1 MARILIADD
10 DPILRMTVVEFLG
23 AEGHDVI
30 EAVDGREALDMLASA
45 PFDLLIVDMLMP
57 NVDGL
62 EVIMQLRKSGVAL
75 PILAISS
82 GGRMDR
88 STLLRPAQIFGA
100 NQILPKPLLR
110 SALVEA
116 TRSLIS
122 EDVSPA
128 EVSDS

>member
-10 DPILRMTVVEFLG
+10 DPILRMTVVDYLE
-23 AEGHDVI
+23 AEGHEVI
-30 EAVDGREALDMLASA
+30 EAADGREALDRLAEG

-62 EVIMQLRKSGVAL
+62 EVIMQLRRSGATL

-100 NQILPKPLLR
+100 NETLPKPLMR
-110 SALVEA
+110 SALVSA
-116 TRSLIS
+116 AQSLLFKDAGS
-122 EDVSPA
+122 A
-128 EVSDS
+128 EVPGS

>member
-10 DPILRMTVVEFLG
+10 DPILRMTVVEHLQ
-23 AEGHDVI
+23 AEGHEVV
-30 EAVDGREALDMLASA
+30 EAVDGREALDRLTAE
-45 PFDLLIVDMLMP
+45 PVDLLIVDMLMP

-62 EVIMQLRKSGVAL
+62 EVIMQLRRSGSTL

-100 NQILPKPLLR
+100 NRILPKPLLR
-110 SALVEA
+110 DQLVE
-116 TRSLIS
+116 TVRSLLSEGVAPAPAGIS
-122 EDVSPA
+122 
-128 EVSDS
+128 